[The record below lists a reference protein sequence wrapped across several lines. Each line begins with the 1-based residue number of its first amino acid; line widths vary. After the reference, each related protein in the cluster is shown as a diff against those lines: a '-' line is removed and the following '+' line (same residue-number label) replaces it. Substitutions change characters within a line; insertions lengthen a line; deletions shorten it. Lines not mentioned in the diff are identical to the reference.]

1 VKLELRG
8 ITKRFGALVANDHI
22 DLVVQPGEI
31 RALLGENGAGKTTL
45 MNVLYGLMQPD
56 DGEILI
62 DGQPAAIRSPK
73 DAIGAGVGMVHQH
86 FMLVPVFTVAE
97 NVTLGAEPIRKLTL
111 PGVRAGGLHLP
122 SLGLLDRRQARA
134 SVRELSQRFGLRV
147 DPDAYVEDLP
157 VGVQQRV
164 EIIKALLRDARLLV
178 LDEPTAVLTPGETE
192 DLFHIM
198 RQLRDSGRSI
208 VFISHKLREVQAIA
222 DNITVLRRGK
232 VVAERPP
239 TTSGAELAA
248 LMVGRAVQLRVS
260 KETARPAEVMLD
272 VRDFSVPAEYGG
284 LAVDSIS
291 FDVRA
296 GEILGIAGVQGN
308 GQTELSEA
316 LMGLRPSTGS
326 VLLAGADIA
335 GASTRERLRAGIG
348 YVPED
353 RQEDGLVG
361 AFPVA
366 ENLVLDVYDQP
377 PYARGIAMK
386 PDEVRKAAV
395 QLVNSYDVRTPS
407 VLTSA
412 GTLSGG
418 NQQKVV
424 VARELSR
431 PNKLLL
437 ASQPTRGL
445 DVGSIEF
452 VHSQIVRARDQGVAV
467 IIVSSELDEIYAL
480 SDRIAVMYEGKI
492 VGMCAPDTPEHELGL
507 LMTGAGSAGPDGQP
521 DNGTGPHSPDAD
533 EILEMP
539 GTLAD
544 QPAPRP
550 EEPTQ

>member
-8 ITKRFGALVANDHI
+8 ITKRFGSLVANDHI

-31 RALLGENGAGKTTL
+31 KALLGENGAGKTTL

-62 DGQPAAIRSPK
+62 DDQPAHIRSPK
-73 DAIGAGVGMVHQH
+73 DAINAGVGMVHQH

-111 PGVRAGGLHLP
+111 PGGLHLP
-122 SLGLLDRRQARA
+122 SLGLLDRRRARA
-134 SVRELSQRFGLRV
+134 EVRELSQRFGLRV

-164 EIIKALLRDARLLV
+164 EIIKALLRDARMLV

-192 DLFHIM
+192 DLFQIM

-260 KETARPAEVMLD
+260 KETARPADVMLD
-272 VRDFSVPAEYGG
+272 VRDLSVPDEYGG
-284 LAVDSIS
+284 LAVDSVS

-326 VLLAGADIA
+326 VLLAGTDIA

-386 PDEVRKAAV
+386 PDAVKKAAV

-407 VLTSA
+407 VLTPA

-452 VHSQIVRARDQGVAV
+452 VHSEIVKARDQGVAV

-492 VGMCAPDTPEHELGL
+492 VGMRAPDVSEQELGL
-507 LMTGAGSAGPDGQP
+507 LMTGAGSDGQP
-521 DNGTGPHSPDAD
+521 GSDTGPHSPDAD
-533 EILEMP
+533 EILELP
-539 GTLAD
+539 GALAD

-550 EEPTQ
+550 EEPQ

>member
-8 ITKRFGALVANDHI
+8 ITKRFGSLVANDHI
-22 DLVVQPGEI
+22 DLVVEPGEI
-31 RALLGENGAGKTTL
+31 KALLGENGAGKTTL

-62 DGQPAAIRSPK
+62 DDEPVHIRSPK
-73 DAIGAGVGMVHQH
+73 DAINAGVGMVHQH

-111 PGVRAGGLHLP
+111 PGGLHLR
-122 SLGLLDRRQARA
+122 SLGLLDRRRARA
-134 SVRELSQRFGLRV
+134 EVRELSQRFGLQV

-164 EIIKALLRDARLLV
+164 EIIKALLRDARMLV

-192 DLFHIM
+192 DLFQIM

-239 TTSGAELAA
+239 TTSDAELAA

-260 KETARPAEVMLD
+260 KETARPADVMLD
-272 VRDFSVPAEYGG
+272 VRDLSVPDEYGG

-291 FDVRA
+291 FEVRA

-308 GQTELSEA
+308 GQTELCEA

-377 PYARGIAMK
+377 PYARGITMN
-386 PDEVRKAAV
+386 PDAVKKAAV
-395 QLVNSYDVRTPS
+395 QLVNEYDVRTPS

-452 VHSQIVRARDQGVAV
+452 VHSQIVKERDQGVAV

-492 VGMCAPDTPEHELGL
+492 VGMRAPDVSEQELGL
-507 LMTGAGSAGPDGQP
+507 LMTGAGSDGQP
-521 DNGTGPHSPDAD
+521 GSGEGPHSPDAD

-539 GTLAD
+539 GTLTD

-550 EEPTQ
+550 EEPQ

>member
-8 ITKRFGALVANDHI
+8 ITKRFGSLVANDHI

-31 RALLGENGAGKTTL
+31 MALLGENGAGKTTL

-62 DGQPAAIRSPK
+62 DDQPAAIRSPK
-73 DAIGAGVGMVHQH
+73 DAISAGVGMVHQH

-111 PGVRAGGLHLP
+111 PGVPSLNVP
-122 SLGLLDRRQARA
+122 SLGLLDRRRARA
-134 SVRELSQRFGLRV
+134 SVRDLSQRFGLRV

-164 EIIKALLRDARLLV
+164 EIIKALLRDARMLV

-192 DLFHIM
+192 ELFQIM

-260 KETARPAEVMLD
+260 KQTARPAEVMLD
-272 VRDFSVPAEYGG
+272 VRDLSVPAEHGG

-308 GQTELSEA
+308 GQTELCEA

-335 GASTRERLRAGIG
+335 SASTRERLRAGIG

-386 PDEVRKAAV
+386 PDAVKKAAAA
-395 QLVNSYDVRTPS
+395 LVDEYDVRTPS

-424 VARELSR
+424 LARELSR

-452 VHSQIVRARDQGVAV
+452 VHSVIVKQRDEGVAV
-467 IIVSSELDEIYAL
+467 VIVSSELDEIYAL
-480 SDRIAVMYEGKI
+480 SDRIAVMYDGKI
-492 VGMCAPDTPEHELGL
+492 VGMCAPDVPEQELGL
-507 LMTGAGSAGPDGQP
+507 LMIGAGADGQP
-521 DNGTGPHSPDAD
+521 GSGTGPHSPDAD
-533 EILEMP
+533 EILQMP
-539 GTLAD
+539 DTVAD
-544 QPAPRP
+544 PAAPRT